1 MEFHKGTSVSVMR
14 RYMDKA
20 GQEASITL
28 QDLLEIENDG
38 FFAGCVCP
46 STGIPVW
53 PTIRNQYFRMII
65 SDWLYT
71 SQQLVDT
78 AKKPPVCRIGKV
90 AARAAV
96 HNFTHPPRRSFL
108 LIYASG
114 AGLLDYNGYS
124 RNRYTHGF
132 SQLLGNDT
140 WSIEGLFD
148 DKWPLPREGGR
159 ISFSLPGLASTA
171 LYSRIGVA
179 GAARRIAQEVVGRA
193 THRSSSL
200 FGWQPGGARKEWLK
214 NSCERQLTGYPL
226 RRKWL
231 MRWLERVEPR
241 LLLVEEGCYGHA
253 AVLNATAR
261 ECGVPVAEYQHG
273 IVTSGHDAYN
283 VAPALE
289 RSDSYRHALPD
300 FFLGYGAWWNRQFN
314 APTKKVVIG
323 YPHRAALL
331 DRKITVKREP
341 GMILVLGEGIETG
354 SYLEFCRKLGNLVSS
369 DYKVV
374 FRPHPLERSRCIPS
388 VPGVGQGF
396 SIDQEPDIHSSLSM
410 ADVVVAELS
419 TGLFEAVGL
428 ARRIIVWN
436 TAKSRFGLPNHPFA
450 RFDTLSDLARMI
462 EKDGSAGIV
471 SGVESEEIW
480 ASDWKGRFQG
490 FIDSVCGGGGSDAGK
505 AIPDGGQEGSTGTGL
520 R

>member
-1 MEFHKGTSVSVMR
+1 MEFHNGTSVSVMR
-14 RYMDKA
+14 RSMDKA
-20 GQEASITL
+20 GREAGITL

-53 PTIRNQYFRMII
+53 PTIRNQFFRMII
-65 SDWLYT
+65 SDWFYT

-78 AKKPPVCRIGKV
+78 AQKPPVYRIAKV

-108 LIYASG
+108 LFYASG
-114 AGLLDYNGYS
+114 AGLLDNNGYS

-132 SQLLGNDT
+132 SQLLGYDS

-179 GAARRIAQEVVGRA
+179 GVARRIAHEMVERA
-193 THRSSSL
+193 THRSDSL
-200 FGWQPGGARKEWLK
+200 FGWQPGHARKDWLK
-214 NSCERQLTGYPL
+214 ISCERQLTGYPL
-226 RRKWL
+226 KKKWL
-231 MRWLERVEPR
+231 MRWLGRVEPR
-241 LLLVEEGCYGHA
+241 LLLIEEGCYGHA
-253 AVLNATAR
+253 AVLNAAAR

-283 VAPALE
+283 VASALE
-289 RSDSYRHALPD
+289 RSEPYRHALPD
-300 FFLGYGAWWNRQFN
+300 YFLGYGAWWNRQFN

-323 YPHRAALL
+323 YPHRATLL
-331 DRKITVKREP
+331 DRKKTIKKEA
-341 GMILVLGEGIETG
+341 GMILVLGEGIETS
-354 SYLEFCRKLGNLVSS
+354 SYLDFCRKLGNLLSS
-369 DYKVV
+369 DFKVV
-374 FRPHPLERSRCIPS
+374 FRPHPLERSRCIS
-388 VPGVGQGF
+388 SIPGVGKGF
-396 SIDQEPDIHSSLSM
+396 SIDQEPDIYSSLSR

-428 ARRIIVWN
+428 ARRIIVWD
-436 TAKSRFGLPNHPFA
+436 TAKSRFGLPIHPFA
-450 RFDTLSDLARMI
+450 RFDTLTDLARMI
-462 EKDGSAGIV
+462 EEDGGAGIV
-471 SGVESEEIW
+471 SGNESEEIW
-480 ASDWKGRFQG
+480 ASDWQGRFHG
-490 FIDSVCGGGGSDAGK
+490 FIDSVCGGVGSGGGK
-505 AIPDGGQEGSTGTGL
+505 AIHGGGQEGCTGTGL